1 MGVLERHGTRLE
13 RSLQPESRRADP
25 PQLIVCGP
33 DEPTEAA
40 IFRICGEAGLPP
52 RAPRD
57 GPHLILQAVRPD
69 VDRFAAAVREPV
81 RAATGN

>member
-1 MGVLERHGTRLE
+1 MGVLERRVSRLE

-33 DEPTEAA
+33 DESTEAA
-40 IFRICGEAGLPP
+40 IFRIYGEAGLPP

-57 GPHLILQAVRPD
+57 GPHLILQAVRP
-69 VDRFAAAVREPV
+69 AVLRSTAVVCEPF
-81 RAATGN
+81 RTATGN